1 MKLTKKISIHAAI
14 ALALVF
20 TAPLA
25 AAVDVGLGVSLNNN
39 GGGSGGYG
47 VSMPLRFGNFTVEPE
62 LSFYDYQEDTT
73 YPLSPGNNNSYESQE
88 YTLETGVYWRQQ
100 VIPAVEMYVG
110 GRVGYVNYE
119 SSSTYPL
126 SPGSNNSYE
135 TSGFY
140 LGPTLGAEYFFNKHF
155 SLGLDVSLMFES
167 TTRDRTSSSPY
178 EEDRDE
184 IAYQSR
190 AKLRFYF

>member
-1 MKLTKKISIHAAI
+1 MKLTKKISIHATI
-14 ALALVF
+14 AFALVF

-62 LSFYDYQEDTT
+62 LSFYDYKEDTT
-73 YPLSPGNNNSYESQE
+73 YPLSPASNYSYESQE

-119 SSSTYPL
+119 SSST
-126 SPGSNNSYE
+126 PGSSYE

-155 SLGLDVSLMFES
+155 SLGLDVSLLYET
-167 TTRDRTSSSPY
+167 TTRERISSNPY

-184 IAYQSR
+184 INYQSR